1 MKRTSKQIR
10 KAFLL
15 SFVLLILTGFVLRP
29 WGVRFNYEPTVMA
42 QIIPGPAIEGTVF
55 AVTNGNNLISFNQF
69 TPSALRSGPT
79 LITGLQTGEMVMG
92 IDFRP
97 RTGVLF
103 GVTNQSRVYTINTST
118 ALATVVGAA
127 PFTPPVNGAS
137 FGFDF
142 NPVPDRIR
150 FVTDAD
156 QNLRINPNDG
166 TAMMDGTLA
175 FNAMAPAD
183 PNAGTNPS
191 VVGSAYTNNFSG
203 ATSTT
208 LYGIDSNLNILVT
221 QGSVGG
227 APTSPNTGTLFT
239 VGALNVDTTPDVGFD
254 IVNRTGLALASLT
267 LTAATTSSLYTIN
280 LSTGAATLIGPIGG
294 TEIIRDISAVIRVET
309 IFALTTTNGLLSFS
323 SGAPGTPSA
332 IAPITGLAAGE
343 TLVGM
348 DFRPAN
354 GLLYAV
360 SNQSNVY
367 IINTAT
373 AVATLVSAAPFTPA
387 VAGMNFGVDFNP
399 VPDRIRFVSDAD
411 QDLRLNPNNGALAMN
426 GVDAT
431 LAFMTGDPNAA
442 ANPNIVAAAYTSNF
456 AGATTTTLYEID
468 STLDILVTQGGP
480 NGTPSPNLGQLF
492 TVGSLTPMGGAAV
505 DTGDEVG
512 FDIAPFT
519 DAAFASLTLAGVS
532 TLATINLTTGA
543 ATSIGAIGGGQPIR
557 DIAIA
562 PVVEMIFA
570 STNSNKLISFVA
582 TAPGVIQSITQV
594 SGLGDETIIGI
605 DFQPSSGTL
614 FAIGSSS
621 RIFTINPVT
630 GAATQVGPAPTNPQL
645 NGSAYGLDFNPVPN
659 LIRITSNATHNLR
672 FSPATGVPPGGPGAG
687 DGALVYAA
695 GDPQAGQTPGITASA
710 YDNNFAGTM
719 STTLYNIDT
728 NSDTLVIQGSPGAAP
743 PAPGVPAVSPNTG
756 QLFTKGMLGVD
767 ASENNGFDI
776 ANVTNNAYAALTV
789 GGVTGLYSINLG
801 TGAVTLIGPIGG
813 GEGIRGISVLN
824 NVTPSMLAP
833 TMAVVNA
840 ASFVG
845 GAIAPGSLAAV
856 FGKFQTDG
864 GKLTV
869 ATGFPL
875 PNALGGVSV
884 TLDGQPAQLLMSSN
898 SQLNV
903 ALGNAPDGPR
913 ALMITNSNGSV
924 IGGRINIVRSAP
936 GFFSLNSTGVGTA
949 AAVWTKDGITY
960 RPLINPNGSE
970 SPIPVGS
977 ATSPTFLVMF
987 ATGLINTPGLIPNDP
1002 RAITVT
1008 INGVNAAV
1016 SFAGKAPC
1024 CANVEQL
1031 NVVIPFSMAD
1041 GQGTIRV
1048 TAGARVSNGVTATF
1062 VR

>member
-29 WGVRFNYEPTVMA
+29 WGVRFNFEPTVMA

-69 TPSALRSGPT
+69 TPSALIKAPAP
-79 LITGLQTGEMVMG
+79 ITGLQSGEMVMG

-103 GVTNQSRVYTINTST
+103 AVTNQSRLYTINTST
-118 ALATVVGAA
+118 AAATMVGAA
-127 PFTPPVNGAS
+127 PFTPAVNGAS

-150 FVTDAD
+150 FVTDQD
-156 QNLRINPNDG
+156 QDLRLNPNDG
-166 TAMMDGTLA
+166 TVAGTDGTLA
-175 FNAMAPAD
+175 FNSMAPAD
-183 PNAGTNPS
+183 PNSGTNPT
-191 VVGSAYTNNFSG
+191 VVASAYTNNFSG
-203 ATSTT
+203 ATTTT
-208 LYGIDSNLNILVT
+208 LYGIDANLNALVT
-221 QGSVGG
+221 QGSPGG
-227 APTSPNTGTLFT
+227 APVSPNTGTLFT

-254 IVNRTGLALASLT
+254 IVSRTGLALASLT
-267 LTAATTSSLYTIN
+267 LTSATTSNLYSIN
-280 LSTGAATLIGPIGG
+280 LTTGAATLIGQIGG

-323 SGAPGTPSA
+323 AGAPGTPSA

-343 TLVGM
+343 MLVGM

-367 IINTAT
+367 IVNTAT
-373 AVATLVSAAPFTPA
+373 AVATLVSAAPFTPG

-399 VPDRIRFVSDAD
+399 VPDRIRFVSDTD
-411 QDLRLNPNNGALAMN
+411 QDLRLNPNNGAVA
-426 GVDAT
+426 GVDTT

-456 AGATTTTLYEID
+456 AGAMTTTLYEID

-505 DTGDEVG
+505 DTGAEVG

-519 DAAFASLTLAGVS
+519 DAAFASLSLAGVS

-562 PVVEMIFA
+562 PIVEMIFA

-582 TAPGVIQSITQV
+582 TAPGVIQSTTQIT
-594 SGLGDETIIGI
+594 GLRDETIIGI
-605 DFQPSSGTL
+605 DFRPANGTL

-621 RIFTINPVT
+621 TIYTVNPVT
-630 GAATQVGPAPTNPQL
+630 GAATQVGPSPTSPLL
-645 NGSAYGLDFNPVPN
+645 NGSAYGFDFNPVPDR
-659 LIRITSNATHNLR
+659 IRITSNATHNLR
-672 FSPATGVPPGGPGAG
+672 FVPDTGVSALGPGGG
-687 DGALVYAA
+687 DGTLVYAA
-695 GDPQAGQTPGITASA
+695 ADAQAGQTPRITASA
-710 YDNNFAGTM
+710 YDNNFAGTT
-719 STTLYNIDT
+719 STTLYGIDT
-728 NSDTLVIQGSPGAAP
+728 SSDMLVTQGSPGGTP
-743 PAPGVPAVSPNTG
+743 VSPNSG
-756 QLFTKGMLGVD
+756 QLFTRGMLGVD
-767 ASENNGFDI
+767 AGENNGFDI

-789 GGVTGLYSINLG
+789 GGVTGLYSVNLG
-801 TGAVTLIGPIGG
+801 TGAVTLINPIGG
-813 GEGIRGISVLN
+813 GEQIRGISVLN
-824 NVTPSMLAP
+824 NVTPSMVAP

-845 GAIAPGSLAAV
+845 GAIAPESLASV

-864 GKLTV
+864 GKLTL
-869 ATGFPL
+869 APGGTL
-875 PNALGGVSV
+875 PNVLAGVSV
-884 TLDGQPAQLLMSSN
+884 TVDGQPAQLLMVSN
-898 SQLNV
+898 PQLNV
-903 ALGNAPDGPR
+903 LLPPGITDGMKTF
-913 ALMITNSNGSV
+913 MITNSGGSV
-924 IGGRINIVRSAP
+924 IGGRVNIVRSA
-936 GFFSLNSTGVGTA
+936 GGIFSMNSTGVGTA

-960 RPLINPNGSE
+960 RSVINPNGSE

-987 ATGLINTPGLIPNDP
+987 TTGLKNTPAANPNDGNGI
-1002 RAITVT
+1002 AEAVTVT
-1008 INGVNAAV
+1008 FNGVPATV
-1016 SFAGKAPC
+1016 SYAG
-1024 CANVEQL
+1024 VSTLFGVDQL
-1031 NVVIPFSMAD
+1031 NVIVPTQMAN
-1041 GQGTIRV
+1041 QSVNIRIMAGGRTTNVV
-1048 TAGARVSNGVTATF
+1048 TALIGQ
-1062 VR
+1062 